1 MRTTLDIAYDVLQAA
16 KERAHL
22 EQRTIGAVISD
33 LARCALA
40 TRAPDRAT
48 PYGFRPFPKRGAIVT
63 NSLINRLRDAG
74 EY

>member
-1 MRTTLDIAYDVLQAA
+1 MRTTLDIADDVLHAA
-16 KERAHL
+16 KERARL

-40 TRAPDRAT
+40 ARAPEPAT
-48 PYGFRPFPKRGAIVT
+48 PYGFRPFPKRGATVT
-63 NSLINRLRDAG
+63 NRLINRLRDSG